1 MVLWVCWDDGVEH
14 VCSQECHLLLHIFP
28 DNNDEEK
35 KKGIEKIF
43 LKPLKK
49 VKNGKKRSSKK
60 PTKIQFFHTSRI
72 NE

>member
-35 KKGIEKIF
+35 KNSTEKNY
-43 LKPLKK
+43 LKPFKK
-49 VKNGKKRSSKK
+49 VQNCKQMSSQQ
-60 PTKIQFFHTSRI
+60 TT
-72 NE
+72 